1 MIRDRPK
8 RLIQWL
14 LEQPQDR
21 TFEVREVRK
30 RRSLTQNA
38 YYWVLLNKL
47 AAKLGMGDAEVHLNM
62 LRDYGVCD
70 VFSVREDVPF
80 ESYFKYCEK
89 IGSGT
94 ANGRRFNHV
103 KVYKGSSQ
111 MDSAEFTRLLH
122 GLIEECEAQGIPT
135 MTPAEADALTFVEG
149 E

>member
-14 LEQPQDR
+14 LEQPQDK

-47 AAKLGMGDAEVHLNM
+47 AAKLGMGDAETHLNM

-70 VFSVREDVPF
+70 VFSVLEDVPF

-89 IGSGT
+89 IGTGT
-94 ANGRRFNHV
+94 VNGQRFNHV

-135 MTPAEADALTFVEG
+135 MTPAEADALVFVEG